1 MRAQSRTIL
10 VVAVALAIGV
20 AVGWFATRTWGGA
33 AVSSKP
39 PYRDATSREDN
50 IGRTRSMNAPNGRV
64 ASPHAADAA
73 AKPRRKVEARAEK
86 RREPVAE
93 VVKPEEKPAQ
103 EAQAE
108 QQKKDDNP
116 FPRYLDMFKNNPEA
130 LAAEFLK
137 EAETS
142 SARLRKMREDAIA
155 KLKLNAEQAAVF
167 EKALDDLRDEIT
179 RQNEEWVGLITSG
192 QLNDDTAADGRIW
205 DSNPLLC
212 QRCVAAREMAVRET
226 AEKLYEQLALDGV
239 SDAVKQNVLIDAT
252 YKTSFAYE
260 CLEPNLD
267 VYDKVYKNMGV
278 GKGIFSWC
286 RRSQQEKK

>member
-1 MRAQSRTIL
+1 VAQ
-10 VVAVALAIGV
+10 
-20 AVGWFATRTWGGA
+20 
-33 AVSSKP
+33 
-39 PYRDATSREDN
+39 
-50 IGRTRSMNAPNGRV
+50 
-64 ASPHAADAA
+64 
-73 AKPRRKVEARAEK
+73 
-86 RREPVAE
+86 
-93 VVKPEEKPAQ
+93 PELQ
-103 EAQAE
+103 
-108 QQKKDDNP
+108 KDDNP
-116 FPRYLDMFKNNPEA
+116 FPRYLDMFRNDPEA
-130 LAAEFLK
+130 LAAEFIK
-137 EAETS
+137 EAKADN
-142 SARLRKMREDAIA
+142 ARLRKMRGDAIA
-155 KLKLNAEQAAVF
+155 KLKLNAKQAEVF

-286 RRSQQEKK
+286 GRPQQKGKK